1 VQSLLQST
9 NLHQFTIMQGADE
22 IASEAVAEGPPLSP
36 MSESSLGDGAE
47 EGFQSAQSSEH
58 DEELGLLSD
67 NFDTESED
75 PSYEEDDEDPDY
87 PLELDDGEEEED
99 DDEILE
105 AHFFSQLSNS
115 VYARMINQMPLIRDY
130 TPPLVDDKDLV
141 NELTARTAAVN
152 LRAPGTPR
160 KFGAKSSSAR
170 MSPTQSLFFRETQP
184 GGPNSAAHRH
194 FSAFHRLPSRPTK
207 IVDRMQSRAYI
218 GRFTPSGDIFIA
230 AYQNERRIRL
240 YDVHNDW
247 KVVKNIHARNL
258 RWTVTDTALS
268 SDQNFLLYASITPVV
283 HLVNVTRGAGGTG
296 ATESIANITD
306 IHESLNFST
315 DESRGGSNGIWSL
328 KWSPDN
334 KEIIAGTGD
343 ASLYIYDVAAGK
355 TVVKVRGHKDD
366 VNAVAYADSD
376 SGNIIL
382 TGSDD
387 HEIKV
392 WDRRVL
398 GSSGGGSGGR
408 SQDVGVFIGH
418 TEGIAHLDSKLDNRY
433 VISNSK
439 DQSIKLWDLRK
450 AKTAKEASTVRRE
463 TYRNVPSFSWDY
475 RWMGYPAAGRVV
487 SHPADGA
494 VATYRGGHSV
504 LGTLCRAYFSPAATT
519 GQRYIYAASACGGVA
534 IYDVISCQMVS
545 KLKYH
550 RECVRDC
557 SWHPYLPMLAS
568 ASFDGSVCLWQSQA
582 PGEEE
587 ADAEEEEARKRS
599 LFVEEERKAK
609 FGKMPTKPTSPLAR
623 GGGRGNGAA
632 TRSRTEALPQPGRDQ
647 LSDFW

>member
-1 VQSLLQST
+1 MRTRANARLGDGE
-9 NLHQFTIMQGADE
+9 QGADE
-22 IASEAVAEGPPLSP
+22 TANETVAEDPPLSP
-36 MSESSLGDGAE
+36 MSESPPLGDVAE
-47 EGFQSAQSSEH
+47 EGFQSAQSSER

-67 NFDTESED
+67 IIDTESED

-87 PLELDDGEEEED
+87 PLDDGEEEDDDNDDD

-115 VYARMINQMPLIRDY
+115 VYARMINQMPLLKDY

-141 NELTARTAAVN
+141 DELTSRTAAVN
-152 LRAPGTPR
+152 IRAPATPG
-160 KFGAKSSSAR
+160 KSGARSSTP

-184 GGPNSAAHRH
+184 GGSNSAAHRH
-194 FSAFHRLPSRPTK
+194 FSTFHRLPSRPTK

-247 KVVKNIHARNL
+247 KVVKNVHARNL

-268 SDQNFLLYASITPVV
+268 SDENYLLYASITPIV
-283 HLVNVTRGAGGTG
+283 HLVNVTRGDGGTG

-306 IHESLNFST
+306 IHDSLNFST

-343 ASLYIYDVAAGK
+343 ASLYIYDVAAGR
-355 TVVKVRGHKDD
+355 TVVKVRGHNDD
-366 VNAVAYADSD
+366 VNAVAYADND

-392 WDRRVL
+392 WDRRIL
-398 GSSGGGSGGR
+398 GSGGGGSTR
-408 SQDVGVFIGH
+408 NVGVCIGH

-433 VISNSK
+433 FISNSK

-450 AKTAKEASTVRRE
+450 ARTAKEASTVRRE

-504 LGTLCRAYFSPAATT
+504 LGTLCRAYFSPSATT
-519 GQRYIYAASACGGVA
+519 GQRYLYAASACGGIT
-534 IYDVISCQMVS
+534 IYDVISCQIVS

-568 ASFDGSVCLWQSQA
+568 TSFDGSVCLWQSQA

-599 LFVEEERKAK
+599 LVVEEERKAK
-609 FGKMPTKPTSPLAR
+609 FGKMPTHPSSPLGS
-623 GGGRGNGAA
+623 GGGGGGGGAT
-632 TRSRTEALPQPGRDQ
+632 TRSRTGALPQPGRDQ

>member
-1 VQSLLQST
+1 
-9 NLHQFTIMQGADE
+9 MQGADE
-22 IASEAVAEGPPLSP
+22 IANETVAEESPLSP
-36 MSESSLGDGAE
+36 MSASPQLGDAALE
-47 EGFQSAQSSEH
+47 EGFQSAQSSEQ
-58 DEELGLLSD
+58 DGDLALLSD
-67 NFDTESED
+67 HIDTESED

-87 PLELDDGEEEED
+87 PDGEEEED

-115 VYARMINQMPLIRDY
+115 VYARMINQMPLIKNY

-141 NELTARTAAVN
+141 DELTARTAAVH
-152 LRAPGTPR
+152 LRAPATPR
-160 KFGAKSSSAR
+160 TSGTTSSSR
-170 MSPTQSLFFRETQP
+170 TNPTQSLLFFRETQP
-184 GGPNSAAHRH
+184 GGSNSAAHRH

-268 SDQNFLLYASITPVV
+268 SDQNFLLYASITPIV
-283 HLVNVTRGAGGTG
+283 HLVNVIRGDGGTG

-315 DESRGGSNGIWSL
+315 DDIRGGSNGIWSL

-343 ASLYIYDVAAGK
+343 ASLYIYDVAAGR

-387 HEIKV
+387 QEIKV
-392 WDRRVL
+392 WDRRTL
-398 GSSGGGSGGR
+398 GSNSGNR
-408 SQDVGVFIGH
+408 DVGVCIGH

-433 VISNSK
+433 FISNSK

-450 AKTAKEASTVRRE
+450 AKSAKEASTIRKA

-487 SHPADGA
+487 THPADGS

-504 LGTLCRAYFSPAATT
+504 LGTLCRAYFSPSATT
-519 GQRYIYAASACGGVA
+519 GQRYVYAASACGGVI
-534 IYDVISCQMVS
+534 IYDVISCQIVS

-568 ASFDGSVCLWQSQA
+568 TSFDGSVCLWQSQA

-609 FGKMPTKPTSPLAR
+609 FGKMPTSPSSPL
-623 GGGRGNGAA
+623 GSGGRGGAT
-632 TRSRTEALPQPGRDQ
+632 TRSRTGALPQPGRDQ

>member
-1 VQSLLQST
+1 
-9 NLHQFTIMQGADE
+9 MQGAN
-22 IASEAVAEGPPLSP
+22 EALAQEEDPTSP
-36 MSESSLGDGAE
+36 MSESESPPLLDNNLIVINAAE
-47 EGFQSAQSSEH
+47 EGFESALSS
-58 DEELGLLSD
+58 EELGISE
-67 NFDTESED
+67 DTGDTDSED
-75 PSYEEDDEDPDY
+75 PSYDEDDDDPDFPLEEGEED
-87 PLELDDGEEEED
+87 EED
-99 DDEILE
+99 DDDDEIME

-115 VYARMINQMPLIRDY
+115 VYSRMINQMPLIRDY

-141 NELTARTAAVN
+141 DELTARTAAVN
-152 LRAPGTPR
+152 LRAPMTPSKIAAGIGGR
-160 KFGAKSSSAR
+160 NSSFSTP

-184 GGPNSAAHRH
+184 GGANTAAHRH
-194 FSAFHRLPSRPTK
+194 FSTFHRLPSRPIK

-247 KVVKNIHARNL
+247 KVVKNVYARNL

-268 SDQNFLLYASITPVV
+268 SDENFLLYASITPIV
-283 HLVNVTRGAGGTG
+283 HLVNVTRGDGGTG

-306 IHESLNFST
+306 IHESLNFA
-315 DESRGGSNGIWSL
+315 DNENGGGSSNGIWSL

-343 ASLYIYDVAAGK
+343 ASLYIYDVAAGR
-355 TVVKVRGHKDD
+355 TVVRVRGHNDD
-366 VNAVAYADSD
+366 VNAVAYADSED
-376 SGNIIL
+376 GNIIL

-387 HEIKV
+387 HEVKV
-392 WDRRVL
+392 WDRRLL
-398 GSSGGGSGGR
+398 GSSRGGGSTQ
-408 SQDVGVFIGH
+408 SVGVFIGH

-433 VISNSK
+433 FISNSK

-450 AKTAKEASTVRRE
+450 ARTAKEASTVRRE

-487 SHPADGA
+487 THPADGA

-519 GQRYIYAASACGGVA
+519 GQRYLYAASACGGVT
-534 IYDVISCQMVS
+534 IYDVITCQVVS

-557 SWHPYLPMLAS
+557 SWHPYLPILAS

-599 LFVEEERKAK
+599 IIVEEERKAR
-609 FGKMPTKPTSPLAR
+609 FGKTANPTSPL
-623 GGGRGNGAA
+623 GAT
-632 TRSRTEALPQPGRDQ
+632 TRSRTACALPQPGRDQ